1 MVTES
6 HRITKMGKHARKAYL
21 QAIRTR
27 YRQSDKASK
36 QVILDEFCE
45 VCDYARKY
53 AIRLLSRQS
62 DGQRPSAKR
71 PGVKPKYQ
79 ADTLMEPLRR
89 IWFASDQPCGK
100 RLKAVIPLW
109 LPHYETQYG
118 ALAESVRT
126 DLLKASAATLD
137 RLLKALRVTHPK
149 GLSGTKPGSLLK
161 TQIPIRTNHW
171 DETQPGFMEADTVA
185 HCGNSLTGDFIWS
198 LTMTDIV
205 TGWTECR
212 ATWNKGSQGV
222 LEQIQAI
229 ESLLPFP
236 LKGFDCDN
244 GSEFLNHHLVR
255 YFTNH
260 PSKPAFTRSRPYKK
274 NDNAHVEQK
283 NWTHARQL
291 FGYDRIAK
299 PQLVAL
305 MNQVYSSLWCPL
317 QNHFCP
323 NQKLKEKQRCGA
335 KYKKKYHPPQTPYQR
350 IIDHPDVPESVKD
363 ALKNQHDSLNPFAI
377 KAAIEQQLKLIFSHV
392 SVTPNVRHRL

>member
-1 MVTES
+1 
-6 HRITKMGKHARKAYL
+6 MGKHARKAYL

-45 VCDYARKY
+45 VCGYARKY
-53 AIRLLSRQS
+53 AIRLLSRKS
-62 DGQRPSAKR
+62 DKKSSPSKR

-100 RLKAVIPLW
+100 RLKAIIPLW

-118 ALAESVRT
+118 TLVESVRT

-137 RLLKALRVTHPK
+137 RLLKALRVSHPK

-161 TQIPIRTNHW
+161 TQIPIRTQHW

-185 HCGNSLTGDFIWS
+185 HCGNSLAGDFIWS

-222 LEQIQAI
+222 LEQIQII

-255 YFTNH
+255 YFTHH

-291 FGYDRIAK
+291 FGYDRMANPK
-299 PQLVAL
+299 LVAL
-305 MNQVYSSLWCPL
+305 MNQVYSFLWCPL

-350 IIDHPDVPESVKD
+350 IIDHPDVPESVKA
-363 ALKNQHDSLNPFAI
+363 ALKNQHDQLNPFAI
-377 KAAIEQQLKLIFSHV
+377 KAAIEQQLKLIFSYV

>member
-1 MVTES
+1 
-6 HRITKMGKHARKAYL
+6 MGKQARKAYL

-27 YRQSDKASK
+27 YHQSDKASK
-36 QVILDEFCE
+36 QTILNEFCE
-45 VCDYARKY
+45 VCGYARKY
-53 AIRLLSRQS
+53 AIRLLNCKPDEKSSSRQ
-62 DGQRPSAKR
+62 R
-71 PGVKPKYQ
+71 PGAKPKYE

-100 RLKAVIPLW
+100 RLKAAIPIW
-109 LPHYETQYG
+109 LPHYENQYG
-118 ALAESVRT
+118 SLAESIRV
-126 DLLKASAATLD
+126 DLLKVSAATLD
-137 RLLKALRVTHPK
+137 RLLKPLRVKHPK

-161 TQIPIRTNHW
+161 TQIPIRTHHW

-185 HCGNSLTGDFIWS
+185 HCGNSLAGDFIWS

-255 YFTNH
+255 YFANH
-260 PSKPAFTRSRPYKK
+260 PSQPAFTRSRPYKK

-291 FGYDRIAK
+291 FGYDRIDNPK
-299 PQLVAL
+299 LVAL
-305 MNQVYSSLWCPL
+305 MNEVYSSLWCPL

-323 NQKLKEKQRCGA
+323 SLKLKEKHRNGA
-335 KYKKKYHPPQTPYQR
+335 KYIKKYHAPQTPYQR
-350 IIDHPDVPESVKD
+350 VIDHSDVPDSIKT
-363 ALKNQHDSLNPFAI
+363 ALKEQHDQLNPFAI
-377 KAAIEQQLKLIFSHV
+377 KAAIEQQLKFIFSHV
-392 SVTPNVRHRL
+392 SVTANVRHRL

>member
-1 MVTES
+1 
-6 HRITKMGKHARKAYL
+6 MGKHARKAYL
-21 QAIRTR
+21 HAIRTR
-27 YRQSDKASK
+27 YRQGDKSSK
-36 QVILDEFCE
+36 HTILDEFCE
-45 VCDYARKY
+45 VCGYARKY
-53 AIRLLSRQS
+53 AIRLLSRKS
-62 DGQRPSAKR
+62 DIKSTPSKR

-100 RLKAVIPLW
+100 RLQAIIPLW

-118 ALAESVRT
+118 ALAESVRA
-126 DLLKASAATLD
+126 DLLKVSAATLD
-137 RLLKALRVTHPK
+137 RLLKPLRVTHPK

-161 TQIPIRTNHW
+161 TQIPIRTHHW

-185 HCGNSLTGDFIWS
+185 HCGNSLAGDFIWS

-260 PSKPAFTRSRPYKK
+260 PAKPAFTRSRPYKK

-291 FGYDRIAK
+291 FGYDRIAN
-299 PQLVAL
+299 PTLVAL

-350 IIDHPDVPESVKD
+350 IIDHPGVPKSVKA
-363 ALKNQHDSLNPFAI
+363 ALKNQHDQLNPFAI

>member
-1 MVTES
+1 
-6 HRITKMGKHARKAYL
+6 MGKHARKAYL

-45 VCDYARKY
+45 VCGYARKY
-53 AIRLLSRQS
+53 AIRLLSRKS
-62 DGQRPSAKR
+62 DTKSPPSKR

-109 LPHYETQYG
+109 LPHYESQYG
-118 ALAESVRT
+118 TLVESVRT

-137 RLLKALRVTHPK
+137 RLLKALRVSHPK

-161 TQIPIRTNHW
+161 TQIPIRTQHW

-185 HCGNSLTGDFIWS
+185 HCGNSLAGDFIWS

-255 YFTNH
+255 YFTDH

-291 FGYDRIAK
+291 FGYDRIANPK
-299 PQLVAL
+299 LVAL
-305 MNQVYSSLWCPL
+305 INQVYSSLWCPL

-350 IIDHPDVPESVKD
+350 VIDHPDVPESVKT
-363 ALKNQHDSLNPFAI
+363 ALRNQHEQLNPFAI

-392 SVTPNVRHRL
+392 SVTSNVRHRL

>member
-1 MVTES
+1 
-6 HRITKMGKHARKAYL
+6 MGKQARKSYL
-21 QAIRTR
+21 QAIKSR
-27 YRQSDKASK
+27 YKQSDRASK
-36 QVILDEFCE
+36 QAILNEFCE
-45 VCDYARKY
+45 VCGYARKY
-53 AIRLLSRQS
+53 AIRLLNRKP
-62 DGQRPSAKR
+62 DGKSSSHKR
-71 PGVKPKYQ
+71 PGAQPKYK
-79 ADTLMEPLRR
+79 ADILMEPLRR

-100 RLKAVIPLW
+100 RLKAAIPLW
-109 LPHYETQYG
+109 LPHYENQYG
-118 ALAESVRT
+118 ALAESVRV
-126 DLLKASAATLD
+126 DLLKVSAATLD
-137 RLLKALRVTHPK
+137 RLLKPLRVTHPK

-161 TQIPIRTNHW
+161 TQIPIRTHHW

-185 HCGNSLTGDFIWS
+185 HCGNSLAGDFIWS

-255 YFTNH
+255 YFTDH
-260 PSKPAFTRSRPYKK
+260 PAQPAFTRSRPYKK

-291 FGYDRIAK
+291 FGYDRIANPK
-299 PQLVAL
+299 LVAL
-305 MNQVYSSLWCPL
+305 MNEVYSSLWCPL

-323 NQKLKEKQRCGA
+323 SLKLKEKHRNGA
-335 KYKKKYHPPQTPYQR
+335 KYIKKYHSPQTPYQR
-350 IIDHPDVPESVKD
+350 VIDHPEVSDSIKT
-363 ALKNQHDSLNPFAI
+363 ALKAQHDQMNPFAI
-377 KAAIEQQLKLIFSHV
+377 KATIEQQLKLIFSHV

>member
-1 MVTES
+1 
-6 HRITKMGKHARKAYL
+6 MGKQARKAYL
-21 QAIRTR
+21 QAIKAR
-27 YRQSDKASK
+27 YHQGDKSSK
-36 QVILDEFCE
+36 QAILNEFCE
-45 VCDYARKY
+45 VCGYARKY
-53 AIRLLSRQS
+53 AIRLLNRKPDGKSSSR
-62 DGQRPSAKR
+62 KR
-71 PGVKPKYQ
+71 PGAKPKYE

-100 RLKAVIPLW
+100 RLKAALPLW
-109 LPHYETQYG
+109 LPHYENQYG
-118 ALAESVRT
+118 SLAENVRV
-126 DLLKASAATLD
+126 DLLKVSAATLD
-137 RLLKALRVTHPK
+137 RLLKPLRVRHPK

-161 TQIPIRTNHW
+161 TQIPIRTHHW

-185 HCGNSLTGDFIWS
+185 HCGNSLAGDFIWS

-255 YFTNH
+255 YFTEH
-260 PSKPAFTRSRPYKK
+260 PSQPAFTRSRPYKK

-291 FGYDRIAK
+291 FGYDRIANPK
-299 PQLVAL
+299 LVTL
-305 MNQVYSSLWCPL
+305 MNEVYSSLWCPL

-323 NQKLKEKQRCGA
+323 SLKLKEKHRNGA
-335 KYKKKYHPPQTPYQR
+335 KYIKKYHSPQTPFQR
-350 IIDHPDVPESVKD
+350 VIDHPDVPDSIKTT
-363 ALKNQHDSLNPFAI
+363 LKQQHDQLNPFAI